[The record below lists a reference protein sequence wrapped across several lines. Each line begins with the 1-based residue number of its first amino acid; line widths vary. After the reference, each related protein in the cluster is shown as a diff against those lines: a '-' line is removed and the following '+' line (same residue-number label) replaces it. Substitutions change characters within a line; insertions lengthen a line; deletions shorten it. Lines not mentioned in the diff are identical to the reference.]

1 MIKNAQ
7 RTDVPASENV
17 VPPAKRVFPELRARR
32 LTAIEIAE
40 GALLADIAVVFQL
53 FIRYLPVGGSFLQLL
68 VPVIFAVIVLRRGLY
83 VGLMSLCVALFIIFI
98 IMGPGSAPILLL
110 ETGAGLFLGVT
121 MRARLSHM
129 LTIALGVVGGALA
142 LWAVLLFFALLTGG
156 PRLIIRPLHQA
167 YAAVVPVLGF
177 LFKLVRLASFWQHQL
192 FPLLNAFMQWGFQNW
207 LLLFYLLACL
217 VCIPLVIGVYLI
229 TNFFLRLLGYAVRP
243 FPGYRLEG
251 LLYWLARWPLR
262 LVPGWACVRFPALH
276 RLKREVRHL
285 NMVRLRQHRLEKEA
299 RKSV

>member
-7 RTDVPASENV
+7 RADVPASENV

-98 IMGPGSAPILLL
+98 IMAHGGVPILLV
-110 ETGAGLFLGVT
+110 EAGAGLFRGVT
-121 MRARLSHM
+121 MRVRLSYM

-142 LWAVLLFFALLTGG
+142 LWAVLLCLALLTGG

-207 LLLFYLLACL
+207 LLLFYLLPCL
-217 VCIPLVIGVYLI
+217 VSFPLVICVFLI
-229 TNFFLRLLGYAVRP
+229 
-243 FPGYRLEG
+243 
-251 LLYWLARWPLR
+251 
-262 LVPGWACVRFPALH
+262 
-276 RLKREVRHL
+276 
-285 NMVRLRQHRLEKEA
+285 
-299 RKSV
+299 